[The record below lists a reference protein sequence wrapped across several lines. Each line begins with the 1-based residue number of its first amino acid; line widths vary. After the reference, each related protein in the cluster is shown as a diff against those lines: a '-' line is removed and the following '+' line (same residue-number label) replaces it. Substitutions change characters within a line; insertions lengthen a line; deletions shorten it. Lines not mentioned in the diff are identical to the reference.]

1 MRVKFVLMV
10 FVLVWIS
17 LLVRVYYIS
26 VQSNNYYE
34 TLADK
39 NTIKFEYIPPIRG
52 EILDRNGRPFAI
64 NKLGFKLQ
72 VAPHISIK
80 KGDLDKELDI
90 IISMFPF
97 LDKKEL
103 LKNYKKKDSYYNHH
117 FINVVDFVSYEDA
130 IPVYSKM
137 NLNENIKLLPAP
149 KRYYPNKKL
158 AAHIIG
164 YVAKSNKKD
173 VEDNL
178 VAKLTGATGKSGIE
192 KFYNAYLQG
201 EPGEREIKVS
211 AYNEEMEELS
221 FKPPKEHRQLILSL
235 DLRLQKE
242 LEIMFKDKAG
252 AVVVMDI
259 NGSILAAGSYPE
271 YDLNTFVSGISVKRW
286 KELIDD
292 LDKPFTNKVVNG
304 LYPPGSTIKPGLG
317 LAYVST
323 TKMSPWTSFDCN
335 GTMTLGKNNRKFRC
349 WKHAGHNKTDLIK
362 AIRESCDIYFY
373 KGSLRVGIEEMS
385 KQLKNFGL
393 GKKTGVDL
401 PNEYYGTVPNKQ
413 WKMEKYGKPWYIG
426 ETLNSSIGQGD
437 FLTTPM
443 QIAQFTAL
451 MATGKLPQPHFV
463 HTIAGERVKDIVT
476 EGILSEKQMKRLPL
490 IQRAMRDVC
499 NHPKGT
505 ATHYLSS
512 KVKLA
517 GKTGTAQVIGI
528 SQKTKKRLKEHEL
541 AYFKR
546 SHAWFTTYG
555 PYKNPQYI
563 VTVLIEHGGHGGQA
577 AGPIVSGV
585 FNKLLEYGYIKK

>member
-1 MRVKFVLMV
+1 MRVKFVLIV
-10 FVLVWIS
+10 FILVWIS

-34 TLADK
+34 TLANK

-52 EILDRNGRPFAI
+52 EIIDRNGRPFAI

-80 KGDLDKELDI
+80 NGDLDKELDI

-97 LDKKEL
+97 MKKEDL
-103 LKNYKKKDSYYNHH
+103 LKSYKKRESYYNHH

-149 KRYYPNKKL
+149 KRYYPNRKL

-164 YVAKSNKKD
+164 YVAKANKKD
-173 VEDNL
+173 IEHNL

-192 KFYNAYLQG
+192 KYYNEYLQG

-211 AYNEEMEELS
+211 AYNEEMQELS
-221 FKPPKEHRQLILSL
+221 YKSPKEHRQLTLSL
-235 DLRLQKE
+235 DLRLQKY
-242 LEIMFKDKAG
+242 LEVMFKDKAG

-271 YDLNTFVSGISVKRW
+271 YDLNTFVSGISVSRW
-286 KELIDD
+286 KKLIDN
-292 LDKPFTNKVVNG
+292 LEKPFTNKVVNG

-317 LAYVST
+317 LAYVTT
-323 TKMSPWTSFDCN
+323 TKMSPWTKFDCE
-335 GTMTLGKNNRKFRC
+335 GEMTLGKNNRKFRC
-349 WKHAGHNKTDLIK
+349 WKHKGHKETDLIK

-373 KGSLRVGIEEMS
+373 KGSLRVGIAEMS
-385 KQLKNFGL
+385 LQLKKFGL
-393 GKKTGVDL
+393 GSKTGVDL
-401 PNEYYGTVPNKQ
+401 PNEYFGTVPNRQ

-451 MATGKLPQPHFV
+451 MATGKLPQPHFAYMLNGKKV
-463 HTIAGERVKDIVT
+463 EDVVT
-476 EGILSEKQMKRLPL
+476 DGILSDKQKKKLPL
-490 IQRAMRDVC
+490 IQRAMREVC

-505 ATHYLSS
+505 ATQYLSS
-512 KVKLA
+512 KVKIA
-517 GKTGTAQVIGI
+517 GKTGTAQVVGI

-555 PYKNPQYI
+555 PHKNPQYI
-563 VTVLIEHGGHGGQA
+563 VTVLIEHGGHGGHA

-585 FNKLLEYGYIKK
+585 YNKLLEYGYIKK

>member
-1 MRVKFVLMV
+1 MRIKFVLMV
-10 FVLVWIS
+10 FILVWIS

-34 TLADK
+34 TLANK
-39 NTIKFEYIPPIRG
+39 NTIKFEYISPIRG
-52 EILDRNGRPFAI
+52 EIIDRNGKPFAI

-72 VAPHISIK
+72 IAPHISIK
-80 KGDLDKELDI
+80 NGDLDKELEI

-97 LDKKEL
+97 MKKEEL
-103 LKNYKKKDSYYNHH
+103 LKNYKKKSSYYNHH
-117 FINVVDFVSYEDA
+117 FINVMDFVSYEDA

-137 NLNENIKLLPAP
+137 NLNENIKLLPSP

-173 VEDNL
+173 IENNL

-192 KFYNAYLQG
+192 KYYNTYLQG
-201 EPGEREIKVS
+201 ELGEREIKVS

-221 FKPPKEHRQLILSL
+221 FKSPKEHRQLVLSL
-235 DLRLQKE
+235 DLRLQKY
-242 LEIMFKDKAG
+242 LEEMFKDKAG

-259 NGSILAAGSYPE
+259 NGSIIAAGSYPE
-271 YDLNTFVSGISVKRW
+271 YDLNTFVSGISVSRW
-286 KELIDD
+286 KELINN
-292 LDKPFTNKVVNG
+292 LEKPFTNKVVNG
-304 LYPPGSTIKPGLG
+304 LYPPGSTIKIGLG

-335 GTMTLGKNNRKFRC
+335 GTMTLGKNHRKFRC
-349 WKHAGHNKTDLIK
+349 WKHKGHHKTDLIK

-385 KQLKNFGL
+385 NQLKNFGL

-401 PNEYYGTVPNKQ
+401 PNEYYGTVPSKQ

-426 ETLNSSIGQGD
+426 ETLNTSIGQGD

-451 MATGKLPQPHFV
+451 MATGKLPQPHFAR
-463 HTIAGERVKDIVT
+463 IIGGKKVKDIVVD
-476 EGILSEKQMKRLPL
+476 GILSEKQKKRLPL

-512 KVKLA
+512 KVRIA
-517 GKTGTAQVIGI
+517 GKTGTAQVVGI

-546 SHAWFTTYG
+546 SHAWFTSYG

-585 FNKLLEYGYIKK
+585 YNRLLEYGYIKK

>member
-1 MRVKFVLMV
+1 MRLKFVLTV
-10 FVLVWIS
+10 FILVWVS
-17 LLVRVYYIS
+17 LLVRIYYLSI
-26 VQSNNYYE
+26 QSNNYYE
-34 TLADK
+34 TLATK

-52 EILDRNGRPFAI
+52 EILDRNGKPFAI

-80 KGDLDKELDI
+80 NGDLDKELTT

-97 LDKKEL
+97 MLKSDLE
-103 LKNYKKKDSYYNHH
+103 KNYKKKDSYYNHH

-137 NLNENIKLLPAP
+137 NLNENIKLLPSP

-164 YVAKSNKKD
+164 YVAKANKKD
-173 VEDNL
+173 VKNNL
-178 VAKLTGATGKSGIE
+178 VAKLTGSTGKSGIE
-192 KFYNAYLQG
+192 KFYNTYLQG
-201 EPGEREIKVS
+201 ETGEREIQVS
-211 AYNEEMEELS
+211 AYNEEMQELS
-221 FKPPKEHRQLILSL
+221 FKAAKDHKQLVLNL
-235 DLRLQKE
+235 DLRLQVY
-242 LEIMFKDKAG
+242 LEEMFQDKAG
-252 AVVVMDI
+252 AVVVMDVK
-259 NGSILAAGSYPE
+259 GSILAAGSYPE
-271 YDLNTFVSGISVKRW
+271 YDLNTFVSGISVSRW
-286 KELIDD
+286 KELIND

-304 LYPPGSTIKPGLG
+304 LYPPGSTIKTGLG

-323 TKMSPWTSFDCN
+323 SKVSPWTKFDCE
-335 GTMTLGKNNRKFRC
+335 GAMTLGKNNRKFRC
-349 WKHAGHNKTDLIK
+349 WKHKGHKETDLIK

-373 KGSLRVGIEEMS
+373 KGSLRVGIAEMS
-385 KQLKNFGL
+385 SQLKKFGL

-401 PNEYYGTVPNKQ
+401 PNEYFGTVPNRQ

-451 MATGKLPQPHFV
+451 MATGKLPQPHFARIINGNKV
-463 HTIAGERVKDIVT
+463 EDIVVD
-476 EGILSEKQMKRLPL
+476 GILSEKQKKRLPL
-490 IQRAMRDVC
+490 IQRAMKEVC

-512 KVKLA
+512 KVKIA
-517 GKTGTAQVIGI
+517 GKTGTAQVVGI

-546 SHAWFTTYG
+546 SHAWFTSYG

-563 VTVLIEHGGHGGQA
+563 VTVMIEHGGHGGQA

-585 FNKLLEYGYIKK
+585 YNKLLEYGYIKK

>member
-1 MRVKFVLMV
+1 MRIKFVLMV

-34 TLADK
+34 ALANR

-52 EILDRNGRPFAI
+52 EILDRKGRPFAI

-72 VAPHISIK
+72 IAPHISIQ

-97 LDKKEL
+97 MDKKEL

-173 VEDNL
+173 VENSL

-192 KFYNAYLQG
+192 KFYNNYLQG

-242 LEIMFKDKAG
+242 LELMFKDKAG
-252 AVVVMDI
+252 AVVVMDV

-271 YDLNTFVSGISVKRW
+271 YDLNTFVSGISIKRW
-286 KELIDD
+286 KELIND

-349 WKHAGHNKTDLIK
+349 WKHAGHRKTDLIK

-385 KQLKNFGL
+385 NQLKKFGL

-463 HTIAGERVKDIVT
+463 HTIAGKRVKDIVT

-512 KVKLA
+512 KVRLA

-546 SHAWFTTYG
+546 SHAWFTSYG
-555 PYKNPQYI
+555 PYENPQYI

>member
-1 MRVKFVLMV
+1 MRIKFVLVV

-34 TLADK
+34 TLANR

-72 VAPHISIK
+72 IAPHISIK

-97 LDKKEL
+97 MDKKEL

-173 VEDNL
+173 VENSL

-192 KFYNAYLQG
+192 KFYNTYLQG

-211 AYNEEMEELS
+211 AFNEEMEELS
-221 FKPPKEHRQLILSL
+221 FKPPKEHRQLVLSL

-242 LEIMFKDKAG
+242 LELMFKDKAG
-252 AVVVMDI
+252 AVIVMDV

-271 YDLNTFVSGISVKRW
+271 YDLNTFVSGISIKRW
-286 KELIDD
+286 KELIND

-323 TKMSPWTSFDCN
+323 TKISPWTSFDCN

-349 WKHAGHNKTDLIK
+349 WKHAGHRKTDLIK

-385 KQLKNFGL
+385 KQLKKFGL

-463 HTIAGERVKDIVT
+463 HTIAGKRVRDTVI
-476 EGILSEKQMKRLPL
+476 EGVLNEKQMKRLPL

-512 KVKLA
+512 KVRLA

-546 SHAWFTTYG
+546 SHAWFTSYG
-555 PYKNPQYI
+555 PYENPQYI